1 LLEVSASNIQSGR
14 NARIVSQELLPPQM
28 RLAGRLR
35 RHGPLLFVCLAYLMI
50 TLAYSLLIPA
60 WEANDEADHVANAQY
75 IVEHGKLPPLR
86 WQSWH
91 ETHQPPLYYII
102 AAAWQ
107 RALGIA
113 PFTHELPPPLGLPL
127 TGPDPHLWFSHVYSP
142 EQRLDALAVHKLRL
156 VSVLFGLG
164 TVALTYVAGSLVCGQ
179 REIAASAAGFVAFL
193 PKFNVVSAAFTNDSL
208 VIMLCSLGLVLA
220 LAYRRIP
227 HEKTKAPAKMAL
239 AICLGMTAGAA
250 LITKLNSLPVF
261 AVLLGSLLIVRWN
274 DLSAALRDVVIA
286 AIGLILTAGWWLRL
300 NYRLSGDLLGQKG
313 VHDWLNKVLPGN
325 ISIVP
330 WTDSERFLNF
340 VPHCLFQSIWYDGAW
355 NQFLAP
361 FAFNLVLTCIASV
374 ALFGVL
380 KAFVQGGLYIKKR
393 DFPIALLMTC
403 SLAALAVVFI
413 IAKSATQAEGRLAY
427 VGLTA
432 FALLSVL
439 GVAEAIGDTA
449 GRLRRAAAL
458 WPIVLLVFNLYV
470 FLRFVLPFRAL

>member
-1 LLEVSASNIQSGR
+1 
-14 NARIVSQELLPPQM
+14 M

-35 RHGPLLFVCLAYLMI
+35 RHGPLLFVCLAYLVI

-86 WQSWH
+86 WQTWH

-113 PFTHELPPPLGLPL
+113 PLTHGLPPPLGLPL

-227 HEKTKAPAKMAL
+227 PEKTRAPAKMAL

-286 AIGLILTAGWWLRL
+286 AIGLLLTAGWWLRL

-313 VHDWLNKVLPGN
+313 VHDWLNKVLPGI